1 MKSFSPSLN
10 HLTSS
15 SVPLNLNYNESA
27 YLLNGKP
34 TTTEESNISEFI
46 EHVFEALLVANRPVQ
61 VIAAINTIIFICWHT
76 LDTDYMNANF
86 ISSRKNKNKKRW
98 WCELLSSFSHID
110 LHHIGG
116 NMAALAI
123 FGPPTQQY
131 LGTIRFIIFILMS
144 AIMSSYTY
152 TIWRDS
158 PFTSTNTKK
167 MGSLGFSG
175 INSAM
180 FIIYA
185 YTRPNSMLV
194 IGEGNKVCTSTAL
207 QTVIISDI
215 SGLIID
221 YLGVIKSPI
230 AHMAHLGG
238 YVSGYILLKAMQYH
252 SKVWKNLRKFL
263 IPGGSGSD
271 NKVWVLFIS
280 GIIIGYSI
288 SMYYDDMLEYIRD
301 KLS

>member
-1 MKSFSPSLN
+1 MKSFSPSVN

-15 SVPLNLNYNESA
+15 AVRLNVNYNETT
-27 YLLNGKP
+27 YLLNGKT

-61 VIAAINTIIFICWHT
+61 IVAAINTIIFILWHT
-76 LDTDYMNANF
+76 LDKDYMNANF

-152 TIWRDS
+152 TLWRDS

-194 IGEGNKVCTSTAL
+194 IEGNKVCTSTVAL
-207 QTVIISDI
+207 QTVILSDV

-221 YLGVIKSPI
+221 YFGVIKSPI

-238 YVSGYILLKAMQYH
+238 YVSGYMLLKAMQYH
-252 SKVWKNLRKFL
+252 SKIRENLRKFL
-263 IPGGSGSD
+263 IPGGNDKSS
-271 NKVWVLFIS
+271 KVWMLFIS
-280 GIIIGYSI
+280 GFIIGYSI